1 MNMELVGHL
10 LLEILVEVGNFL
22 NKFNKI
28 MMFLDITVVT
38 QNNRLIN

>member
-1 MNMELVGHL
+1 MELVGHL

-38 QNNRLIN
+38 QNDRLIN

>member
-38 QNNRLIN
+38 QNDRLIN